1 MVVASVD
8 VSTLIRAKLR
18 KTKYVY
24 KMYHPSFI
32 STKVEIIVHRIVH
45 FVLAVFENIFN
56 NVIKWNLDHGR
67 RELVFFSRVCT
78 TEPSILHANWKFVAN
93 KTERRSRKMKSKQW
107 IHLAAHINN
116 ISSRFGLNERKS
128 KSVQI
133 IHCHGWQWS
142 CVRIYYTYLYVS
154 HYVYLVCGPFNV
166 VLHRWSCDYTAKKW
180 NWIQTIDA
188 ASAKLEV
195 IQKIGQNRIFI
206 SVVDVTSSG
215 IDADTKHNARN
226 FQKKLSSWVFVICSR
241 FHIFFTRCHEL
252 MGITQ
257 LEARLNNV
265 FICFVAETFRQKRNF
280 KRKRFFL
287 PSIEQREKV
296 IIVIVIKWMFVRCAV
311 SSPQIIAKSFIYFVQ
326 RNLENQQMHA
336 TEKNPACS
344 LLYIRFISLFSCVSI
359 LFSLFAFFH
368 LDISISSIWI

>member
-1 MVVASVD
+1 
-8 VSTLIRAKLR
+8 
-18 KTKYVY
+18 
-24 KMYHPSFI
+24 
-32 STKVEIIVHRIVH
+32 
-45 FVLAVFENIFN
+45 
-56 NVIKWNLDHGR
+56 
-67 RELVFFSRVCT
+67 
-78 TEPSILHANWKFVAN
+78 
-93 KTERRSRKMKSKQW
+93 MKSKQW

-116 ISSRFGLNERKS
+116 ISSRLGLNGRKS

-133 IHCHGWQWS
+133 FHCHGWQWS
-142 CVRIYYTYLYVS
+142 CVRIYYTYLYIRITLRVAC
-154 HYVYLVCGPFNV
+154 VRTFNV
-166 VLHRWSCDYTAKKW
+166 VLHRWSCDYTEKKW

-195 IQKIGQNRIFI
+195 LQKIGQNRIFI

-215 IDADTKHNARN
+215 IDTDTKHNARN

-280 KRKRFFL
+280 KRKRFFFLL
-287 PSIEQREKV
+287 PPIEQREKV
-296 IIVIVIKWMFVRCAV
+296 IIVIVIKWIFVRCAV

-326 RNLENQQMHA
+326 RSLENQQMHA
-336 TEKNPACS
+336 TEKSPACS
-344 LLYIRFISLFSCVSI
+344 LLYFRFIFIVFVCFHFILAVC
-359 LFSLFAFFH
+359 LFSLGCINLINLNIEYTYVH
-368 LDISISSIWI
+368 TSIRQCEWVSERVRRTEVLVNRLKLIFGYIIVKPAMLRATYFEMT